1 MGFVYFLFFLLSFRL
16 CFLFSLLC
24 LRSSFTNHQL
34 DLFSGL
40 QLDIPNHIIA
50 EAMLSLVEVYAF
62 SLLSTLI
69 INQEEPMIA
78 KWFIIAEWQVAPILN
93 KVNA

>member
-1 MGFVYFLFFLLSFRL
+1 
-16 CFLFSLLC
+16 
-24 LRSSFTNHQL
+24 
-34 DLFSGL
+34 
-40 QLDIPNHIIA
+40 LDIPNHIIA